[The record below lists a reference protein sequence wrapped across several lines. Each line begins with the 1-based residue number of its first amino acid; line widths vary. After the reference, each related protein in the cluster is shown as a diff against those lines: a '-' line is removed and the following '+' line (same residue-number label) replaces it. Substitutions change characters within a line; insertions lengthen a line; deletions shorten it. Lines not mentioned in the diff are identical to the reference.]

1 MPNGP
6 QAAYEFGR
14 FTLIPTEKRLLCGED
29 EIALAPKV
37 FDTLVLLVE
46 NPGRL
51 IRKDE
56 LLRTLWPDTVVEE
69 VGLSH
74 NVSQLRKVLGDRAED
89 PEFIETVPK
98 LGYRFIAPVRVLGE
112 SAPRPTSPAKVAR
125 HRLTSSIARGLGR
138 QCWQRRQPGFS

>member
-14 FTLIPTEKRLLCGED
+14 FTLIPTEKRLLCGEK

-69 VGLSH
+69 VGLAH
-74 NVSQLRKVLGDRAED
+74 NACQLRKVLGDGAQAGL
-89 PEFIETVPK
+89 P
-98 LGYRFIAPVRVLGE
+98 L
-112 SAPRPTSPAKVAR
+112 
-125 HRLTSSIARGLGR
+125 HRSCADDG
-138 QCWQRRQPGFS
+138 